1 MTKINPAVAV
11 FWFRRDLRL
20 EDNAGLHHA
29 LQSGLPVLPVF
40 IFDTDILSQLEDKQD
55 RRVDFIHQVLLH
67 LQTRLETLGSSL
79 LVKTGKVT
87 EVFDQLTTT
96 YDVKAVYCNRDY
108 ESVALKRDGAVKN
121 YLHTKGIEF
130 NTFKDQVIFE
140 WNEVLKGNGEP
151 YTIFTPYSKV
161 WKQKLSDKDYHSFPS
176 AYSLPEFLK
185 QKKIPVPD
193 LEEIGFQK
201 TEIQFVPPVLD
212 EGIISNYDETR
223 NFPAIEGTTH
233 LSIHLRFGT
242 VSIRKLVLSGLNLNE
257 QWLNELI
264 WREFFMSILAH
275 FPYVETGA
283 FKKKYEAI
291 AWRNNEAEFAAWCEG
306 RTGYPI
312 VDAGMRQLNETG
324 WMHNRVR
331 MVVASFLTKHLL
343 IDWRWGEAYFANK
356 LIDYE
361 LSANNGN
368 WQWAAGCGCDAAPYF
383 RIFNPAEQTKRF
395 DPELKYIRKWVKDL
409 DSFSYPQPIVEHA
422 FARNRALEVYKKG
435 INS

>member
-1 MTKINPAVAV
+1 MSKINQSVAV

-55 RRVDFIHQVLLH
+55 RRVDFIHQVLIS
-67 LQTRLETLGSSL
+67 LQKEFEGLGSSL
-79 LVKTGKVT
+79 WVKTGKVT
-87 EVFDQLTTT
+87 EVFEQLTEA
-96 YDVKAVYCNRDY
+96 YDVKAVFCNRDY
-108 ESVALKRDGAVKN
+108 ESNALKRDSNIKN

-130 NTFKDQVIFE
+130 HTFKDQVIFE
-140 WNEVLKGNGEP
+140 WNEVLKANGEP

-161 WKQKLSDKDYHSFPS
+161 WKQKLSDKDYHAFPS
-176 AYSLPEFLK
+176 SFSMPEFLK
-185 QKKIPVPD
+185 QEKLPVPG

-201 TEIQFVPPVLD
+201 TDIQFTPPVLD
-212 EGIISNYDETR
+212 EGIISNYEETR

-233 LSIHLRFGT
+233 LSVHLRFGT
-242 VSIRKLVLSGLNLNE
+242 VSIRKLVLLALNLNE

-383 RIFNPAEQTKRF
+383 RVFNPTEQTKRF
-395 DPELKYIRKWVKDL
+395 DPELKYIRKWIKDL
-409 DSFSYPQPIVEHA
+409 DSFSYPQPIVEHT

-435 INS
+435 INL